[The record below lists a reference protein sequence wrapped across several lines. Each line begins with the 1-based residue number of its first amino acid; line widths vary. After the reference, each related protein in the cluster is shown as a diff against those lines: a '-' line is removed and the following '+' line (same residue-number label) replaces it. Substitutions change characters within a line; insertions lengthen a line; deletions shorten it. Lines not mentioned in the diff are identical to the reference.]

1 MAQLNATELWAE
13 MARRKVQFHPD
24 EEWNTIKLWGLF
36 KWGEITRY
44 LESGELITDMVKE
57 NRTVWVRPSREAWEN
72 KIKPLID
79 QHDLDT
85 LTTMAGW

>member
-1 MAQLNATELWAE
+1 MGQLNATELWAE

-24 EEWNTIKLWGLF
+24 EEWDTIKLWGLF

-44 LESGELITDMVKE
+44 LKSGELITDMVKE
-57 NRTVWVRPSREAWEN
+57 NVTVWVRPSKEAWE
-72 KIKPLID
+72 KEIKPLID
-79 QHDLDT
+79 KHDLDT